1 MKKTLS
7 IIYLLLVSASF
18 VSAQEHK
25 STEPSK
31 FSFGSIP
38 YGKPMEEVL
47 KMVEGAKVWESDYV
61 SIETIGNYEDLS
73 SYFAGGLYTIMGLG
87 TYLNSNVVK
96 KYTAAYDKWD
106 NIDKIDLYFVKKFGS
121 NEPHTLFLVRKFLK
135 APEGSYENV
144 FNGMKG
150 SVTEKIGVAPEVF
163 KVKYQTD
170 SMKAKRTYEP
180 AFFGVWT
187 LEYSKV
193 FLLVASSFYRTRR
206 PEILYLSNNGW
217 KNYLDS
223 IDAYEIY
230 MKQIEENKSK
240 KMIGDF

>member
-1 MKKTLS
+1 MKRTLS
-7 IIYLLLVSASF
+7 IIYLLLILASF
-18 VSAQEHK
+18 VSAQEQK

-31 FSFGSIP
+31 FNFGSIP

-47 KMVEGAKVWESDYV
+47 KMVEGAKVWEGDYV
-61 SIETIGNYEDLS
+61 SIETIGNYEGLS

-87 TYLNSNVVK
+87 TYFNSNVVK
-96 KYTAAYDKWD
+96 KYTATYDKWD
-106 NIDKIDLYFVKKFGS
+106 NIDKINLYFVKKFGS
-121 NEPHTLFLVRKFLK
+121 KEPYTLFLVRKFLK
-135 APEGSYENV
+135 APEGRYENI
-144 FNGMKG
+144 FNGMK
-150 SVTEKIGVAPEVF
+150 SSITKKIGVAPEVF

-170 SMKAKRTYEP
+170 SMKAKHTYEP
-180 AFFGVWT
+180 SFFGVWT

-230 MKQIEENKSK
+230 VKRKEENKSK
-240 KMIGDF
+240 KMTDDF